1 MKKGLWEKKIAAV
14 PSQKFS
20 LPKLRILRWG
30 YLPELASI
38 CNAKLICNSLQHI
51 KASNFSSV
59 A

>member
-1 MKKGLWEKKIAAV
+1 MKKGLWEKKAAAV
-14 PSQKFS
+14 PPQKFI

-38 CNAKLICNSLQHI
+38 CSAKLICDSLQHT
-51 KASNFSSV
+51 NFSSV